1 MTYSTE
7 NIASL
12 FDSIAPQYDKLNH
25 LMSLGFDRSWRRKAV
40 REIVDVKSPL
50 SVLDVATGTGDFL
63 AAIAKKSVPESQLTG
78 LDLSA
83 KMLDVARQKLLAS
96 VHLELAN
103 VENLPFA
110 DASFDRVSV
119 AFGIR
124 NFNRLEQGLSEM
136 CRVLRPGGKLVVLEL
151 SYPDNPLLFQFYK
164 CYAFHILPFWG
175 GWIAG
180 NRDAYT
186 YLPTSIMNFPKP
198 DVLIPKLKNA
208 GFSTVSVHRFT
219 CGVCLMYVALK

>member
-63 AAIAKKSVPESQLTG
+63 AAIAQKTVAESHLAG
-78 LDLSA
+78 VDLSA
-83 KMLDVARQKLLAS
+83 KMLDVARQKLPAS

>member
-1 MTYSTE
+1 MPYSTE

-12 FDSIAPQYDKLNH
+12 FDSIAPQYDRLNH
-25 LMSLGFDRSWRRKAV
+25 IMSLGIDRSWRRKAV
-40 REIVDVKSPL
+40 EEIVDVPTAL

-63 AAIAKKSVPESQLTG
+63 AAIAQKTVPESRLTG
-78 LDLSA
+78 VDLSP
-83 KMLDVARQKLLAS
+83 KMLEVARQKLLAS
-96 VHLELAN
+96 IHLELGN
-103 VENLPFA
+103 VQNLPFA

-124 NFNRLEQGLSEM
+124 NFNQLEQGLSEM

-151 SYPDNPLLFQFYK
+151 SYPDNPLLLKGYQ

-175 GWIAG
+175 GLIAG

-186 YLPTSIMNFPKP
+186 YLPQSIMNFPKP

-208 GFSTVSVHRFT
+208 GFSMVSVRRFT